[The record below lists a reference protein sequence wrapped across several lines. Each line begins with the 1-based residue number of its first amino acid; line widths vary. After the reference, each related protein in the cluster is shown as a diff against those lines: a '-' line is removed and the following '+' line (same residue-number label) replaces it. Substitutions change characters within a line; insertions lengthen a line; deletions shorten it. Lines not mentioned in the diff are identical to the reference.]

1 MKYKHLL
8 ILGMIGFV
16 SGIAGAL
23 GTIWL
28 QKVENPAAITEENLS
43 NKSFFKRVSMQ
54 NFADNSFIDA
64 SKISTPTVVFI
75 KTVSQATINANPFSW
90 FFDPY
95 SSRSQAITST
105 GSGVII
111 SKDGYIVTNNHVI
124 AGAEKISVILS
135 EQKKEYVA
143 RLIGADPSTDL
154 ALLKI
159 ERSDLPFV
167 AFANSD
173 AVQIGEWVLAVGNPF
188 NLTSTVTAG
197 IVSAKGRNIN
207 IVDNQFPIESFIQT
221 DAAINP
227 GNSGGAL
234 VNLKGQLIGINTAIA
249 SNTGSYNGYG
259 FAIPSNI
266 VNKIIKDFIEYG
278 KVSRAFLGIETED
291 INDKRQKEFSITLEN
306 GAFIASLQEDG
317 PAEKAG
323 LKIGDIITAIDA
335 KKVDAKSTYDE
346 ALAYYRPNDKV
357 EVEINRN
364 GSVKKFSIVLIS
376 AEKVK
381 QLQFKNAIRSDQLGA
396 TFSPLSALEKQKYGQ
411 GIKVTGIERG
421 LIANYGIT
429 EGFIITKFNGKVY
442 DDPNLFIAA
451 FNARNGKV
459 EIEGFGADG
468 GKRFLSYFGY

>member
-1 MKYKHLL
+1 
-8 ILGMIGFV
+8 
-16 SGIAGAL
+16 
-23 GTIWL
+23 
-28 QKVENPAAITEENLS
+28 
-43 NKSFFKRVSMQ
+43 
-54 NFADNSFIDA
+54 
-64 SKISTPTVVFI
+64 
-75 KTVSQATINANPFSW
+75 
-90 FFDPY
+90 
-95 SSRSQAITST
+95 
-105 GSGVII
+105 
-111 SKDGYIVTNNHVI
+111 
-124 AGAEKISVILS
+124 
-135 EQKKEYVA
+135 
-143 RLIGADPSTDL
+143 
-154 ALLKI
+154 
-159 ERSDLPFV
+159 
-167 AFANSD
+167 
-173 AVQIGEWVLAVGNPF
+173 
-188 NLTSTVTAG
+188 
-197 IVSAKGRNIN
+197 
-207 IVDNQFPIESFIQT
+207 
-221 DAAINP
+221 
-227 GNSGGAL
+227 L

-266 VNKIIKDFIEYG
+266 VNKITKDFIEYG

-335 KKVDAKSTYDE
+335 KKVNAKSTYDE